1 MRALSGLVCL
11 FLSSHLVIYRIMCNL
26 NHQTTKKYDSMR
38 ITKDMKM
45 ADVIQMNYMLIPVIY
60 RFGINLGFGDKTV
73 NEICVEAEVDLNFF
87 LQMVNTYHDKDYFPK
102 EELQSIPSKDIVA
115 YLKMTHSNYLNEK
128 LPEIENLIEA
138 LQHGEAEDEKYI
150 LLIRNFYEGY
160 KNELTEHI
168 LHEEEV
174 VFPYVIAVEE
184 ICEAGVFSEKSREI
198 FESFSIQKC
207 QDAHDD
213 VEEKLMDLKTIM
225 IKYLTPPLNTSLYHK
240 IIQLLFMLEQDLS
253 YHARIE
259 DKVLVPK
266 MIAMEKIIT
275 ELN

>member
-1 MRALSGLVCL
+1 
-11 FLSSHLVIYRIMCNL
+11 MCNL
-26 NHQTTKKYDSMR
+26 NLQSKNNDRMR

-73 NEICVEAEVDLNFF
+73 KEICTETKVDLNFF
-87 LQMVNTYHDKDYFPK
+87 LQLVNTYHDKDYFPK
-102 EELQSIPSKDIVA
+102 EELQSIPSKDIVT
-115 YLKMTHSNYLNEK
+115 YLKMTHSSYLNEK
-128 LPEIENLIEA
+128 LPEIEVLIEE
-138 LQHGEAEDEKYI
+138 LQHAETEDEKYI

-168 LHEEEV
+168 MHEEEV
-174 VFPYVIAVEE
+174 VFPYVLTVEE
-184 ICEAGVFSEKSREI
+184 ICKIGVVSDRNREI
-198 FESFSIQKC
+198 YESFSILKY

-225 IKYLTPPLNTSLYHK
+225 IKYLTPPLNTNLYHK

-259 DKVLVPK
+259 DKVLLPK
-266 MIAMEKIIT
+266 MIAMEKMIT
-275 ELN
+275 EMN

>member
-1 MRALSGLVCL
+1 
-11 FLSSHLVIYRIMCNL
+11 
-26 NHQTTKKYDSMR
+26 MR

-73 NEICVEAEVDLNFF
+73 QEVCSEANVDLNFF
-87 LQMVNTYHDKDYFPK
+87 LQIVNTYHDKDYFPK
-102 EELQSIPSKDIVA
+102 EELQSIPSNDIVA

-128 LPEIENLIEA
+128 LTEIETLIEA
-138 LQHGEAEDEKYI
+138 LQHAEAEDEKYI

-168 LHEEEV
+168 MHEEEV
-174 VFPYVIAVEE
+174 VFPYVLAVEE
-184 ICEAGVFSEKSREI
+184 IYKTGVVSNRNRAI
-198 FESFSIQKC
+198 FRSFSISRYQE
-207 QDAHDD
+207 AHDD

-240 IIQLLFMLEQDLS
+240 IIQLLFMLEQDLN
-253 YHARIE
+253 YHSRIE
-259 DKVLVPK
+259 DKVLIPK
-266 MIAMEKIIT
+266 MFSMEKSIT
-275 ELN
+275 DLI